1 MSQTSDTQ
9 NTEKAWP
16 GNNDRDGND
25 DHDGQADHE
34 DDDKSEKDA
43 APPTAVESWEG
54 LVSVRTPPN
63 EPTRETHQTPAL
75 ETEIQVRNQN

>member
-1 MSQTSDTQ
+1 MWSASIFKPHQSQFANDTTTSTKQQSVIHSKCSQTSDTQ
-9 NTEKAWP
+9 NREKAWP

-43 APPTAVESWEG
+43 APPTAVES
-54 LVSVRTPPN
+54 
-63 EPTRETHQTPAL
+63 
-75 ETEIQVRNQN
+75 

>member
-34 DDDKSEKDA
+34 DGDKS
-43 APPTAVESWEG
+43 
-54 LVSVRTPPN
+54 
-63 EPTRETHQTPAL
+63 
-75 ETEIQVRNQN
+75 